1 MKAYSYDDTTKKYKG
16 EIDRQK
22 DPLESKLAG
31 HDVWLMPANST
42 LVEPLEAKEGFD
54 IVWNDDHWE
63 YEEVKKDPEP
73 EPYVPTELDKKRQ
86 ELWEAE
92 QWLRDHD
99 YVGTKIATGRATIAD
114 YADVIAEMNVCA
126 DKVDALKAEIA
137 ELESAQ

>member
-1 MKAYSYDDTTKKYKG
+1 MKAYSYDETTKKYKG
-16 EIDRQK
+16 EVDRQK

-42 LVEPLEAKEGFD
+42 LVEPLEVKEGFD
-54 IVWNDDHWE
+54 IVWHDDHWE

-86 ELWEAE
+86 ELFETE

-114 YADVIAEMNVCA
+114 YADVIAEMSVRA

>member
-16 EIDRQK
+16 EVDRQR
-22 DPLESKLAG
+22 DPLESKAAG
-31 HDVWLMPANST
+31 HDVWLMPANAT
-42 LVEPLEAKEGFD
+42 LIEPLEEKEGFD
-54 IVWNDDHWE
+54 IVWHDDHWE

-86 ELWEAE
+86 ELWETE

-99 YVGTKIATGRATIAD
+99 YIGTKIATGRATIED
-114 YADVIAEMNVCA
+114 YADEIAQMSVCA
-126 DKVDALKAEIA
+126 EKVDALKAEIA

>member
-1 MKAYSYDDTTKKYKG
+1 MKAYSYDETTKKYKG

-54 IVWNDDHWE
+54 IVWHDDHWE

-86 ELWEAE
+86 ELFETE

-114 YADVIAEMNVCA
+114 YADVIAEMSVRA

>member
-22 DPLESKLAG
+22 DPLESKLVG

>member
-1 MKAYSYDDTTKKYKG
+1 MKAYSYDESTKKYKG
-16 EIDRQK
+16 EVDRQR

-31 HDVWLMPANST
+31 KDVWLMPANAT
-42 LVEPLEAKEGFD
+42 LVEPLEEKEGFD
-54 IVWNDDHWE
+54 IVWHDDHWE

-73 EPYVPTELDKKRQ
+73 EPYVPTELDLKRQ
-86 ELWEAE
+86 ELWGVE

-114 YADVIAEMNVCA
+114 YADVIAEMTEKA
-126 DKVDALKAEIA
+126 AEVDRLKAEIA

>member
-16 EIDRQK
+16 EVDRQR

-31 HDVWLMPANST
+31 KDVWLMPANAT
-42 LVEPLEAKEGFD
+42 LIEPLEEKEGFD
-54 IVWNDDHWE
+54 IVWHDDHWE

-99 YVGTKIATGRATIAD
+99 YIGTKIATGRATIED
-114 YADVIAEMNVCA
+114 YAEEIAEMSVYA
-126 DKVDALKAEIA
+126 EKVDALKAEIA